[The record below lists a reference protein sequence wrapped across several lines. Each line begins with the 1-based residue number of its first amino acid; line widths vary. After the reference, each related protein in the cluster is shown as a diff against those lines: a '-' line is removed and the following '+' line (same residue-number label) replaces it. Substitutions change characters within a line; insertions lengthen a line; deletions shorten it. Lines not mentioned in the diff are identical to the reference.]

1 MCKSFDKFMETHK
14 EQDIRIKT
22 VNSICEWLDKNIT
35 YYKSDMMGYIQYEQ
49 IDDIITDIKKEFL

>member
-1 MCKSFDKFMETHK
+1 METQK

-22 VNSICEWLDKNIT
+22 VNNICEWLDKNIT

>member
-1 MCKSFDKFMETHK
+1 MCKSFDKFMETQK
-14 EQDIRIKT
+14 ERDIRIKT